1 METSSVL
8 RRIGSFALAG
18 CLLAGAALQ
27 ASARQQQQQQGGEA
41 KKEEARK
48 DAGKPQDVKPQKGGE
63 LTGEQ
68 VAELVVFAFGAR
80 ERLQQIRRSGVERGR
95 VTRAAEDGRNEQID
109 YTRHFKRGDSYEKD
123 KIRLDQR
130 KPTLEYSLIFN
141 EGKVFGL
148 LRGTSFTP
156 REEDVTTFLAERRH
170 GIDTLLRYKESGA
183 AVKYVGKE
191 TQKGLELWAI
201 DLTDKEKNTTR
212 FYVSTKTWRVLWLE
226 FEETPAGERTP
237 VKFRR
242 TFHDY
247 RVVQGTYFPYRSVF
261 YSGDRQL
268 EESQVMT
275 VTYGLKVEDDMFKSP
290 ESASLP

>member
-18 CLLAGAALQ
+18 CVLAGAALP
-27 ASARQQQQQQGGEA
+27 AFARSRQQQGGEA
-41 KKEEARK
+41 KKEEKR
-48 DAGKPQDVKPQKGGE
+48 DAKPQKGGE

-68 VAELVVFAFGAR
+68 IAELVVFAFGAR

-95 VTRAAEDGRNEQID
+95 VVRAAEDGRNEEIN

-130 KPTLEYSLIFN
+130 KPSLEYSLVFN

-156 REEDVTTFLAERRH
+156 RQEDVTTFLADRVH
-170 GIDTLLRYKESGA
+170 GIDSLLRYKESGST
-183 AVKYVGKE
+183 VKYVAKE
-191 TQKGLELWAI
+191 NQKGLELWAI

-226 FEETPAGERTP
+226 FEETPPGERAP
-237 VKFRR
+237 VKFKR

-247 RVVQGTYFPYRSVF
+247 RVVQGTFFPYRSVF
-261 YSGDRQL
+261 YAGDRQL
-268 EESQVMT
+268 EESHVLT
-275 VTYGLKVEDDMFKSP
+275 VTYGLKVEDDMFRSP
-290 ESASLP
+290 EAAALP

>member
-18 CLLAGAALQ
+18 CVLAGAALP
-27 ASARQQQQQQGGEA
+27 AFARRQQPQQGGEA
-41 KKEEARK
+41 KKKEEAK
-48 DAGKPQDVKPQKGGE
+48 KEAKPQKGGE

-80 ERLQQIRRSGVERGR
+80 ERLQQIRRLGVERGR
-95 VTRAAEDGRNEQID
+95 LTRAAEDGRSEQID
-109 YTRHFKRGDSYEKD
+109 YIRHFKRGDSYEKD

-130 KPTLEYSLIFN
+130 KPSLEYSLVFN
-141 EGKVFGL
+141 EGKIFGL
-148 LRGTSFTP
+148 LRGSTFTP
-156 REEDVTTFLAERRH
+156 RQEDVTTFLSDRVH

-183 AVKYVGKE
+183 TVKYVGKE
-191 TQKGLELWAI
+191 NQKGLEMWVI

-212 FYVSTKTWRVLWLE
+212 FYVSSKTWRVLWLE
-226 FEETPAGERTP
+226 FEETPAGERAP

-247 RVVQGTYFPYRSVF
+247 RVVQSTFVPYRSVF
-261 YSGDRQL
+261 YAGDKQV
-268 EESQVMT
+268 EESQIMT
-275 VTYGLKVEDDMFKSP
+275 VTYGLKVEDDIFRGP
-290 ESASLP
+290 EAASAP